1 MENFDERPVSCLS
14 AAGAACRNCQ
24 HWSEPPAEEVARH
37 DAYVRGVTSRPVRR
51 PLGSCDRVLL
61 TRGRPA
67 AFSATAAEFSC
78 LNFQPSQGNDGGGS
92 E

>member
-1 MENFDERPVSCLS
+1 MEHFDRKPGACLS
-14 AAGAACRNCQ
+14 VTGAACRSCQ
-24 HWSEPPAEEVARH
+24 HWRAPPAEEVARH

-61 TRGRPA
+61 RRERPA

-78 LNFQPSQGNDGGGS
+78 LNFQPSEGNDGYAS
-92 E
+92 K